1 MPEEAD
7 TLIYLGTLGR
17 MIGIKCPASQ
27 NVSTEDRYSFQRTL
41 EGRVKAQP
49 KPIGRRTWS
58 LQTSD
63 ATTPAEHSLLSQFAN
78 GAWGNGPF
86 VFVSADAPVSN
97 MLTPEVSTCGP
108 AAKISS
114 VITLAGPHYLGFGE
128 YSARSLLNTDPSVI
142 MYFGSTRT
150 PVVQGKSVTASAWVS
165 GAGAAV
171 RLFWY
176 DAVGSLITS
185 ATSSVLATSTTTV
198 RSWVTGMPPAN
209 AVSCIVGAVS
219 ASRGAQPAITW
230 SDALLPWGEGQGCPK
245 AVVSSMSR
253 DQVLAVAGRTYSN
266 VSFTVTEVG

>member
-1 MPEEAD
+1 M
-7 TLIYLGTLGR
+7 TVYLGTLGR
-17 MIGIKCPASQ
+17 MIPIY
-27 NVSTEDRYSFQRTL
+27 STPSAQLETEERYAFTRTL
-41 EGRVKAQP
+41 EGRRKAQV
-49 KPIGRRTWS
+49 KPVGRRTWG
-58 LQTSD
+58 LNAQF
-63 ATTPAEHSLLSQFAN
+63 AEPNEHSLLSQFAN
-78 GAWGNGPF
+78 GVWGAGPF

-150 PVVQGKSVTASAWVS
+150 PVAQGKAVTASAWVS

-176 DAVGSLITS
+176 DSAGALITS
-185 ATSSVLATSTTTV
+185 VTSSVLATSTTTV
-198 RSWVTGMPPAN
+198 RSWVTSVPPAN
-209 AVSCIVGAVS
+209 AVACLVGAVN

-230 SDALLPWGEGQGCPK
+230 SDTLLPWSDGQGCPK

-253 DQVLAVAGRTYSN
+253 DQVLAAPGYTFSN
-266 VSFTVTEVG
+266 LSFTVTEVG